1 LKAFKTTSVGYQII
15 FALAIL
21 YGNVAIILGERLYL
35 NYSILLLNNS
45 HLCEGRKQM
54 KSKSCLFFIL
64 LFLGVM
70 LSVSLVAGSAL
81 AEDKVTYRLKW
92 VINMSTAGDVF
103 AADEGYFKEVGL
115 AVEIKPGS
123 PESDPIRELEMGQAQ
138 FGVVGAD
145 QAINALAKGSPLVV
159 VAQLF
164 QVNPLQWMYFEDKT
178 KITSLADLKGL
189 SLGVT
194 FGKNDEIIMRT
205 LLAQAGIKD
214 NQVELYSVRMDY
226 TPFYQKR
233 VHLWPCYINSQG
245 VQIGGKLKAEG
256 EKVGFF
262 NPAAYGIRFV
272 ANSVITSQ
280 GIMEKQ
286 QDMVKRFVTAL
297 LKGWRHAMDYSRA
310 DRTVD
315 IVQRYDKDTSR
326 PVLKAQLDVTRD
338 LIKPQHDTNI
348 GAIDVDA
355 WKQTEQMMLTYK
367 QIKKPVRV
375 TQILKTVASP

>member
-1 LKAFKTTSVGYQII
+1 MRGRGY
-15 FALAIL
+15 
-21 YGNVAIILGERLYL
+21 
-35 NYSILLLNNS
+35 
-45 HLCEGRKQM
+45 
-54 KSKSCLFFIL
+54 LFIVF
-64 LFLGVM
+64 LFVGVM
-70 LSVSLVAGSAL
+70 AFVSLAAGSAL
-81 AEDKVTYRLKW
+81 AEEKVTYRLKW

-103 AADEGYFKEVGL
+103 AADEGYFKAAGL

-145 QAINALAKGSPLVV
+145 QAIHALAKGSPLVV

-164 QVNPLQWMYFEDKT
+164 QVNPLQWMYFEDQT

-233 VHLWPCYINSQG
+233 VNLWPCYINSQG

-262 NPAAYGIRFV
+262 NPSVYGIRFV

-280 GIMEKQ
+280 GIMDKQ
-286 QDMVKRFVTAL
+286 PDMVKKFITAL
-297 LKGWRHAMDYSRA
+297 LKGWRDAMDPAQA
-310 DRTVD
+310 DRTVE
-315 IVQRYDKDTSR
+315 IVHRYDKDTSIA
-326 PVLKAQLDVTRD
+326 VLKAQLDVTRG
-338 LIKPQHDTNI
+338 LIKPQAKTVI
-348 GAIDVDA
+348 GAIDADA
-355 WKQTEQMMLTYK
+355 WDQTEQMMLDYK
-367 QIKKPVRV
+367 QIKKPVHV
-375 TQILKTVASP
+375 TQILHSMVGP

>member
-1 LKAFKTTSVGYQII
+1 
-15 FALAIL
+15 
-21 YGNVAIILGERLYL
+21 
-35 NYSILLLNNS
+35 
-45 HLCEGRKQM
+45 M
-54 KSKSCLFFIL
+54 KSKSCLFFVL

-70 LSVSLVAGSAL
+70 ASVSLLAGSAV
-81 AEDKVTYRLKW
+81 AEEKVTYRLKW

-123 PESDPIRELEMGQAQ
+123 PESDAIRELELGQAE
-138 FGVVGAD
+138 FGVVAGD
-145 QAINALAKGSPLVV
+145 QVIMALSKGSPIVV

-164 QVNPLQWMYFEDKT
+164 QVNPLQWMYFDDQT
-178 KITSLADLKGL
+178 KITTLADLKGL

-214 NQVELYSVRMDY
+214 SLAELYSVRMDY

-256 EKVGFF
+256 EQVGFF
-262 NPAAYGIRFV
+262 NPSAYGIRFV

-280 GIMEKQ
+280 RYLAKQ
-286 QDMVKRFVTAL
+286 PDTVKRFVTAL
-297 LKGWRHAMDYSRA
+297 LVGWRNGMDPARA

-315 IVQRYDKDTSR
+315 IVQRYDKDTSKD
-326 PVLKAQLDVTRD
+326 VLKAQLNVTRG
-338 LIKPQHDTNI
+338 LIKPAADSVI

-355 WKQTEQMMLTYK
+355 WKQTEQMMLTYD
-367 QIKKPVRV
+367 QIKKPVLV
-375 TQILKTVASP
+375 TQILKTEVSP